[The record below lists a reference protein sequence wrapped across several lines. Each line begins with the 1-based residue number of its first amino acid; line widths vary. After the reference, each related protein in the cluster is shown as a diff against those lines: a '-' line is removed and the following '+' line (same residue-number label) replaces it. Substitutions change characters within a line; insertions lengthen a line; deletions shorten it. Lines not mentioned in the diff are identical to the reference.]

1 MDNEKQKKPVSPQ
14 KLAANRANAQHSTG
28 PQSEA
33 GKEKSA
39 QNSYQHGFFARRLFP
54 TSRERDRDGAEY
66 DNLVKGIRN
75 HFQPIGFMED
85 FCAER
90 IAVEMLRSARLLG
103 YEQENLSNYS
113 HAFERRSIDSILR
126 FHAAINR
133 QLAQAI
139 EELERL
145 QAKRRTK
152 SKQDLPDAEVHNPV
166 NEDEMEEQLENEDQ
180 LQIGPDVAPSG
191 DCGTNPTISGEAND
205 PVGISSPIDEN
216 CGTDPTPS

>member
-1 MDNEKQKKPVSPQ
+1 MDEKKRKRPVSPQ
-14 KLAANRANAQHSTG
+14 KLAANRANAQQSTG

-33 GKEKSA
+33 AKEKSA
-39 QNSYQHGFFARRLFP
+39 QNSYQHGFYAKRLFP
-54 TSRERDRDGAEY
+54 TSRERDQDGAEY

-75 HFQPIGFMED
+75 HFQPIGFMENLWV
-85 FCAER
+85 ER

-113 HAFERRSIDSILR
+113 QAFERRSIDSILR
-126 FHAAINR
+126 FQAAINR

-145 QAKRRTK
+145 QAERRAK
-152 SKQDLPDAEVHNPV
+152 SNQDLPDAEVDNPV
-166 NEDEMEEQLENEDQ
+166 NEDGMEEQPENEDQ
-180 LQIGPDVAPSG
+180 LQIAPDVPPSG
-191 DCGTNPTISGEAND
+191 D
-205 PVGISSPIDEN
+205 